1 MPDTLFC
8 KKDRIGTTGGSGGNM
23 GKRRLKK
30 CWANIGIIIAAGVFL
45 ASTGKIVWTLAE
57 QNKEEKAF
65 EQLADEVQAA
75 RDAAAGA
82 GDGAGQDSTS
92 GTGDGSGQTDAS
104 GQTGASGAGDASG
117 QDSTPGAGGTGG
129 AATGRTVMQKDAD
142 TGILLPYL
150 SLYQKNN
157 DLFGWISIEG
167 TRIDYPVMYTPSD
180 PEYYLRRA
188 FDGSEAN
195 SGTPFLDAD
204 CSEEGG
210 LYIVYAHRM
219 KNKTMFGTLP
229 EYAKKEYWEKHPVID
244 FDTLYE
250 QGSYEVVAA
259 FYSRIYGEGEE
270 GFRYYAYKNLSAETI
285 FDEFKAGVEKE
296 ALYDTGKTLSY
307 GDTVLLLSTCS
318 YHADDG
324 RFVVVAKKRT
334 ATR

>member
-1 MPDTLFC
+1 
-8 KKDRIGTTGGSGGNM
+8 M

-75 RDAAAGA
+75 RNAAAGDAAEQTGAPGA
-82 GDGAGQDSTS
+82 GDI
-92 GTGDGSGQTDAS
+92 S
-104 GQTGASGAGDASG
+104 GQTGASGAGAASG
-117 QDSTPGAGGTGG
+117 EGTVSGQTAAPGAGDTGG
-129 AATGRTVMQKDAD
+129 AATERTVMQKDAD

-157 DLFGWISIEG
+157 DLFGWISIAG

-204 CSEEGG
+204 CSAEGG

-285 FDEFKAGVEKE
+285 FDGFKAGVEKE

-324 RFVVVAKKRT
+324 RFVVVAKKTEMR
-334 ATR
+334 